1 MTTLLKS
8 HIEKKINQSL
18 SEHDFDKFIKLVFEK
33 SFEKRDL
40 LVEEGGFCNYI
51 YFIEQ
56 GACYSYLTDEKGE
69 KHVIQFAL
77 EDYWISDLYSF
88 FSGKKAIYSIE
99 ALEHTKVLA
108 LNKDSFQKA
117 CDTIPSFDRFFRI
130 LLQNAYVTIQQRM
143 VKTNSEEGEN
153 LYKEFSK
160 IHPDFIQRIPQYL
173 IASYLGVKPESLSR
187 IRKGIAKKG

>member
-1 MTTLLKS
+1 MTTLLKN

-99 ALEHTKVLA
+99 VLEQTKVLA

-117 CDTIPSFDRFFRI
+117 CDTIPTFDRFFRI
-130 LLQNAYVTIQQRM
+130 LLQNAYVTLQQRM
-143 VKTNSEEGEN
+143 AKTNSEEGEN

-160 IHPDFIQRIPQYL
+160 IHPDFIQRVPQYL
-173 IASYLGVKPESLSR
+173 IASYLGIKPESLSR

>member
-1 MTTLLKS
+1 MTTLLKN

-99 ALEHTKVLA
+99 VLEQTKVLA

-117 CDTIPSFDRFFRI
+117 CDTIPTFDRFFRI
-130 LLQNAYVTIQQRM
+130 LLQNAYVTLQQRM
-143 VKTNSEEGEN
+143 AKTNSEEGEN

>member
-1 MTTLLKS
+1 MTTLLKN

-18 SEHDFDKFIKLVFEK
+18 SEHDFDKFIKLVYEK
-33 SFEKRDL
+33 SIEKRDL
-40 LVEEGGFCNYI
+40 LVEEGGFCNCI

-77 EDYWISDLYSF
+77 EDYWISDLFSF

-117 CDTIPSFDRFFRI
+117 CDTIPTFDRFFRI

-173 IASYLGVKPESLSR
+173 IASYLAVKPESLSR

>member
-1 MTTLLKS
+1 MTTLLKN

-99 ALEHTKVLA
+99 VLEQTKVLA

-117 CDTIPSFDRFFRI
+117 CDTIPTFDRYFRI
-130 LLQNAYVTIQQRM
+130 LLQNAYVTLQQRM
-143 VKTNSEEGEN
+143 AKTNSEEGEN

-173 IASYLGVKPESLSR
+173 VASYLGVKPESLSR